1 MKVGTEARTPV
12 EMVWRSGS
20 DRVFTMQVAIVTGE
34 RRLELVDFLDPE
46 PSDGKAVV
54 DVAFCG
60 ICGTDLHAYQSG
72 DPYNPAICGH
82 EWTGTVSAANETVPF
97 SEGDRVAIGIATACG
112 DCPTCQRGDASHCE
126 MALAG
131 LLGVGPL
138 AAAHGGFAPAIAV
151 DATRLYH
158 VDDKLTATEA
168 AMLEP
173 LTVAVHSVRRTDVHL
188 GDAVVVIGGG
198 PIGLLVMQC
207 ARAAGAGTVVLVEPQ
222 AARRELGGQLGA
234 DCLIDPSVCVLQEA
248 INAHI
253 GFTGADV
260 VYECAGVPETI
271 GTAVSLARRGG
282 AVSLVGLSSRSS
294 EISGA
299 EWLLKEIKLT
309 TSIGYLPE
317 EFAISQA
324 LVVDGRIQLKSLHT
338 STVSLAQMGDAFDR
352 LAANPEE
359 VKILVDPHL

>member
-1 MKVGTEARTPV
+1 
-12 EMVWRSGS
+12 
-20 DRVFTMQVAIVTGE
+20 MQAAIVTGK
-34 RRLELVDFLDPE
+34 RRLELVNFTDPE

-72 DPYNPAICGH
+72 EPYNPAICGH

-97 SEGDRVAIGIATACG
+97 SEGDRVAIGIAAACG
-112 DCPTCQRGDASHCE
+112 GCPTCRRGDASHCE
-126 MALAG
+126 TAFAG

-151 DATRLYH
+151 DATRLYL
-158 VDDKLTATEA
+158 VDDMLSGAEA

-173 LTVAVHSVRRTDVHL
+173 LTVAVHSVRRTGMRL

-207 ARAAGAGTVVLVEPQ
+207 ARAAGAGTIVLVEPQ
-222 AARRELGGQLGA
+222 AVRRELGGQLGA
-234 DCLIDPSVCVLQEA
+234 DCLIDPSACVLQEA
-248 INAHI
+248 INAYI

-260 VYECAGVPETI
+260 IYECAGIPETI
-271 GTAVSLARRGG
+271 ETAVSLVRRGG
-282 AVSLVGLSSRSS
+282 AVSLIGMPNRASQ
-294 EISGA
+294 INGA
-299 EWLLKEIKLT
+299 EWLLKEIELT
-309 TSIGYLPE
+309 TSIGYLRE

-324 LVVDGRIQLKSLHT
+324 LVADGRVQLESMHT
-338 STVSLAQMGDAFDR
+338 STVSLAQMSDAFDR
-352 LAANPEE
+352 LATNPEE
-359 VKILVDPHL
+359 VKILVDPHA

>member
-1 MKVGTEARTPV
+1 
-12 EMVWRSGS
+12 
-20 DRVFTMQVAIVTGE
+20 MQAAIVTGK
-34 RRLELVDFLDPE
+34 RRLELVNFTDPE

-72 DPYNPAICGH
+72 EPYNPAICGH

-97 SEGDRVAIGIATACG
+97 SEGDRVAIGIAAACG
-112 DCPTCQRGDASHCE
+112 GCPTCRRGDASHCE
-126 MALAG
+126 TAFAG

-151 DATRLYH
+151 DATRLYL
-158 VDDKLTATEA
+158 VDDMLSGAEA

-173 LTVAVHSVRRTDVHL
+173 LTVAVHSVRRTGMRL

-207 ARAAGAGTVVLVEPQ
+207 ARAAGAGTIVLVEPQ
-222 AARRELGGQLGA
+222 AVRRELGGQLGA
-234 DCLIDPSVCVLQEA
+234 DCLIDPSACVLQEA

-260 VYECAGVPETI
+260 IYECAGIPETI
-271 GTAVSLARRGG
+271 GTAVSLVRRGG
-282 AVSLVGLSSRSS
+282 AVSLIGMPNRASQ
-294 EISGA
+294 INGA
-299 EWLLKEIKLT
+299 EWLLKEIELT
-309 TSIGYLPE
+309 TSIGYLRE

-324 LVVDGRIQLKSLHT
+324 LVADGRVQLESMHT
-338 STVSLAQMGDAFDR
+338 STVSLAQMSDAFDR
-352 LAANPEE
+352 LATNPEE
-359 VKILVDPHL
+359 VKILVDPHA

>member
-1 MKVGTEARTPV
+1 
-12 EMVWRSGS
+12 
-20 DRVFTMQVAIVTGE
+20 MQAAIVTGK
-34 RRLELVDFLDPE
+34 RRLELVNFTDPE

-72 DPYNPAICGH
+72 EPYNPAICGH

-97 SEGDRVAIGIATACG
+97 SEGDRVAIGIAAACG
-112 DCPTCQRGDASHCE
+112 GCPTCRRGDASHCE
-126 MALAG
+126 TAFAG

-151 DATRLYH
+151 DATRLYL
-158 VDDKLTATEA
+158 VDDMLSGAEA

-173 LTVAVHSVRRTDVHL
+173 LTVAVHSVRRTGMRL

-207 ARAAGAGTVVLVEPQ
+207 ARAAGAGTIVLVEPQ
-222 AARRELGGQLGA
+222 AVRRELGGQLGA
-234 DCLIDPSVCVLQEA
+234 DCLIDPSACVLQEA
-248 INAHI
+248 INAYI

-260 VYECAGVPETI
+260 IYECAGIPETI
-271 GTAVSLARRGG
+271 GTAVSLVRRGG
-282 AVSLVGLSSRSS
+282 AVSLIGMPNRASQ
-294 EISGA
+294 INGA
-299 EWLLKEIKLT
+299 EWLLKEIELT
-309 TSIGYLPE
+309 TSIGYLRE

-324 LVVDGRIQLKSLHT
+324 LVADGRVQLESMHT
-338 STVSLAQMGDAFDR
+338 STVSLAQMSDAFDR
-352 LAANPEE
+352 LATNPEE
-359 VKILVDPHL
+359 VKILVDPHA

>member
-1 MKVGTEARTPV
+1 
-12 EMVWRSGS
+12 
-20 DRVFTMQVAIVTGE
+20 MQAAIVTGK
-34 RRLELVDFLDPE
+34 RRLELVNFTDPE

-72 DPYNPAICGH
+72 EPYNPAICGH

-97 SEGDRVAIGIATACG
+97 SEGDRVAIGIAAACG
-112 DCPTCQRGDASHCE
+112 GCPTCRRGDASHCE
-126 MALAG
+126 TAFAG

-151 DATRLYH
+151 DATRLYL
-158 VDDKLTATEA
+158 VDDMLSGAEA

-173 LTVAVHSVRRTDVHL
+173 LTVAVHSVRRTGMRL

-207 ARAAGAGTVVLVEPQ
+207 ARAAGAGTIVLVEPQ
-222 AARRELGGQLGA
+222 AVRRELGGQLGA
-234 DCLIDPSVCVLQEA
+234 DCLIDPSACVLQEA
-248 INAHI
+248 VNAYI

-260 VYECAGVPETI
+260 IYECAGIPETI
-271 GTAVSLARRGG
+271 GTAVSLVRRGG
-282 AVSLVGLSSRSS
+282 AVSLIGMPNRASQ
-294 EISGA
+294 INGA
-299 EWLLKEIKLT
+299 EWLLKEIELT
-309 TSIGYLPE
+309 TSIGYLRE

-324 LVVDGRIQLKSLHT
+324 LVADGRVQLESMHT
-338 STVSLAQMGDAFDR
+338 STVSLAQMSDAFDR
-352 LAANPEE
+352 LATNPEE
-359 VKILVDPHL
+359 VKILVDPHA